1 MPITVCK
8 NHSSKSLIGIYEE
21 LANYDKNPV
30 WKTKSQAMIDSIN
43 LINQVFIETQIWGLT
58 SHDRLVLLSEN
69 TWESKWH
76 VIIENIGSK
85 EYYFEYLIPENKSPW
100 KNGIVKGV
108 APSIVEAKKYLGIA
122 MRESE
127 GWKGNTELE
136 YLLKTVE

>member
-21 LANYDKNPV
+21 VANYDNNPV
-30 WKTKSQAMIDSIN
+30 WKIKSKAMID
-43 LINQVFIETQIWGLT
+43 LINQINEIFTDTQLWGLT

-69 TWESKWH
+69 NWDSKWH

-100 KNGIVKGV
+100 ENGTTKGV
-108 APSIVEAKKYLGIA
+108 ARSLDEAKKYLGIA

-136 YLLKTVE
+136 NLLN